1 MLSVFDKCDIFCSR
15 ETWFAVQDLHVVNN
29 LHSNFHGF
37 GVSTTDYK
45 DGLVSGHPP
54 GGVAI
59 FWRKHLDQYIK
70 PIDLKCDWCTAIE
83 FNTGSN
89 TVVIINVYLP
99 YQCPANE
106 DNYIEKLGYIHAVID
121 ELNTSCYVVGL
132 FGDWNANIRDPVN
145 SLFARHMIDFCH
157 DNNYNIST
165 RLMLPDDSYT
175 HVSEAWGSVSWLD
188 HIVSSSDFHDNITSI
203 DIDYDCTD
211 VDHIPVLA
219 NIALTD
225 MPIVTDVVN
234 CDSRSSKLNWDK
246 LNDSER
252 KRYCDLTSEQLS
264 AISVPDAVHCTNVN
278 CSDPVHIEETTRF
291 YIAILGS
298 LQDANEKLVL
308 LYFNSLVMVGVGVTR
323 TSQAGPTMSLIYTKI
338 PGIWAKCGA
347 MLGSLVKARYLS
359 FIANRSQDVNM
370 RFVTSNVMKTPC
382 VKNLLPGN

>member
-1 MLSVFDKCDIFCSR
+1 M
-15 ETWFAVQDLHVVNN
+15 
-29 LHSNFHGF
+29 HSKFHGF

-121 ELNTSCYVVGL
+121 ELNTSCYVV

-165 RLMLPDDSYT
+165 RL
-175 HVSEAWGSVSWLD
+175 
-188 HIVSSSDFHDNITSI
+188 
-203 DIDYDCTD
+203 
-211 VDHIPVLA
+211 
-219 NIALTD
+219 
-225 MPIVTDVVN
+225 
-234 CDSRSSKLNWDK
+234 
-246 LNDSER
+246 
-252 KRYCDLTSEQLS
+252 
-264 AISVPDAVHCTNVN
+264 
-278 CSDPVHIEETTRF
+278 
-291 YIAILGS
+291 
-298 LQDANEKLVL
+298 
-308 LYFNSLVMVGVGVTR
+308 
-323 TSQAGPTMSLIYTKI
+323 IYLFI
-338 PGIWAKCGA
+338 
-347 MLGSLVKARYLS
+347 YL
-359 FIANRSQDVNM
+359 FIY
-370 RFVTSNVMKTPC
+370 
-382 VKNLLPGN
+382 